1 MTENRFKKGQYDD
14 ALQYTK
20 DILSNSSSINEIIIK
35 NNIKEHV
42 SKSLKSNIN
51 NKK

>member
-1 MTENRFKKGQYDD
+1 MTENRFKKGQYDN

-20 DILSNSSSINEIIIK
+20 DILSNSSSIHEIIIK
-35 NNIKEHV
+35 NNIKEQV
-42 SKSLKSNIN
+42 SKNLKSDIY

>member
-1 MTENRFKKGQYDD
+1 MTENRFKKGQYDN

-20 DILSNSSSINEIIIK
+20 DILSNSLSINEIISK
-35 NNIKEHV
+35 NNTKEQV
-42 SKSLKSNIN
+42 NKGLKSNIE